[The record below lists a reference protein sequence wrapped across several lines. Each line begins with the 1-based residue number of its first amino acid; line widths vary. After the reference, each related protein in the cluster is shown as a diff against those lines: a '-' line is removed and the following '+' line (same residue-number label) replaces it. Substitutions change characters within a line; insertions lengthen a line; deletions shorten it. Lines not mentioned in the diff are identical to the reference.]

1 MAGALEVQERLLRLL
16 RARGRRVYTFS
27 MGKLNAPKLGNFLR
41 VEAYCLLS
49 CSLSSLVDAARS
61 PLAAAAAVDDP
72 DADPFHVQV
81 LTPLEL
87 FLSCLTEHSRYRL
100 YEYVKIPR
108 IGVLQLDSVPYRL
121 YCIVTEKSFT
131 RTVSDSAAELLFA
144 CGGGTRDAAGAE
156 SKAFFYTTELE
167 ELLPGGALYARLDE
181 ELSLG
186 ALMSAP
192 LAPVAAVA
200 SATDALSSSQ
210 SGASA
215 SASACADERVTWR
228 GLASTSDRDEL
239 AASSCECGRVPCV
252 CLRAGLQ
259 GVASAY
265 ATEPHWSSR
274 SALTSKRSS
283 VRSSMSDLT

>member
-1 MAGALEVQERLLRLL
+1 MARTVCIIFVVSVLLVIT
-16 RARGRRVYTFS
+16 G
-27 MGKLNAPKLGNFLR
+27 
-41 VEAYCLLS
+41 
-49 CSLSSLVDAARS
+49 
-61 PLAAAAAVDDP
+61 
-72 DADPFHVQV
+72 
-81 LTPLEL
+81 L
-87 FLSCLTEHSRYRL
+87 FL
-100 YEYVKIPR
+100 
-108 IGVLQLDSVPYRL
+108 
-121 YCIVTEKSFT
+121 
-131 RTVSDSAAELLFA
+131 DSAAELLFS
-144 CGGGTRDAAGAE
+144 CGRGTRDATGAE

-192 LAPVAAVA
+192 LTPVAAA
-200 SATDALSSSQ
+200 
-210 SGASA
+210 ASA
-215 SASACADERVTWR
+215 SDSAGSAQSAAERVTWR
-228 GLASTSDRDEL
+228 GLASSSDRDEL
-239 AASSCECGRVPCV
+239 AASSCECGLVPCV